1 MATTTPFFLITL
13 LFSFSFLTSV
23 TFSRTT
29 PTTTTSPLDVTSALV
44 RVTQILDILNG
55 HSDFQPFAQETI
67 QQSSLDSSSFSFSFP
82 LHSRELLNKTQHK
95 DYKSLLQARLDRD
108 LTRVNSLVT
117 KLQRALKK
125 EEVKSAD
132 NQVLTQG
139 GKLSAPLVSG
149 ESQGSGEYFTR
160 IGVGSPAEQ
169 FYMVIDTGSDV
180 NWIQCEPCVDCY
192 DQSDPIFDP
201 SSSSSYESVS
211 CESRQ
216 CDQLE
221 VSACSRDRCLYE
233 VTYGDGSFTVGTLMT
248 ETLSFGKSGY
258 VEKVAMGCG
267 HDNEGLFTAAAGL
280 LGLGGGSLSLPE
292 QLKATS
298 FSYCL
303 VDRDSNKSG
312 TLELNSPVP
321 SDSVTTTLSKSSK
334 TNTFYYIGLTGF
346 AVGGHPVQIAESTFE
361 LDKSGNGGI
370 IVDCGTA
377 VSRLE
382 IEAYYALRDAFRSQ
396 TGNLKSTR
404 PYALFDTCYD
414 LSGLSTVKVP
424 TVSFIFY
431 GGKYFDLPAE
441 NYLIP
446 VDSDGTFCFA
456 FAPTNSSPQ
465 IIGNVQQ
472 QGMRVTFDLSNERVG
487 FASYKC

>member
-1 MATTTPFFLITL
+1 MATTTPFFLFTL

-82 LHSRELLNKTQHK
+82 LHSREFLNKTQHK

-108 LTRVNSLVT
+108 LTRVNSL
-117 KLQRALKK
+117 
-125 EEVKSAD
+125 
-132 NQVLTQG
+132 VLTQG

-321 SDSVTTTLSKSSK
+321 SDSVTK
-334 TNTFYYIGLTGF
+334 
-346 AVGGHPVQIAESTFE
+346 STFE

-396 TGNLKSTR
+396 TSNLKSTR

-424 TVSFIFY
+424 TVSFIFS

-472 QGMRVTFDLSNERVG
+472 QGIRVTFDLSNERVG